1 MHCSTSIKKCK
12 SVILSY
18 FMITEEKVQE
28 LLEDMESDRVERTK
42 STREDKLGPA
52 VCALAN
58 DFPNH
63 KQPGYIL
70 LGVEDNGTLAGI
82 KWTDDDLQKIGGVK
96 TNGNVLPQPSLVVSP
111 VFTFPTGDVIVVEV
125 KPSLYPPVR
134 YDGRCWIRVGP
145 RKNKATIEEERI
157 LIERRAAY
165 TKTFDLIPALGST
178 ISDLSMEYFQLAYL
192 PLAIDEDT
200 IKQNRRSPEEQ
211 LASLRF
217 FDLREQCPTNAGI
230 LLFGTN
236 VLFQLPGAYIQL
248 IKFNGE
254 DLTTN
259 VEFEK
264 QFSGAYVT
272 ELKVLDDF
280 IKTNIIKERPVKGT
294 SFQEKE
300 IKNYPFWSLRELIMN
315 AVMHRSY
322 ESNSP
327 IYIYEF
333 SNRIEIINPG
343 GLFGDVNV
351 DNFPNASDYRNVVIA
366 ESMKRLG
373 YVNRFNYGI
382 TRAINELERSG
393 NGKPE
398 FDISLVTKFKV
409 TIPIHK
415 EW

>member
-1 MHCSTSIKKCK
+1 M
-12 SVILSY
+12 L
-18 FMITEEKVQE
+18 TEDKLEA
-28 LLEDMESDRVERTK
+28 LLADMESDLIERTI
-42 STREDKLGPA
+42 SVREDKLGPA

-70 LGVEDNGTLAGI
+70 LGVNDDGALAGMT
-82 KWTDDDLQKIGGVK
+82 WTDEELQKVGNVK

-111 VFTFPTGDVIVVEV
+111 VFRFPAGEVVVVEV

-134 YDGRCWIRVGP
+134 YDGRCWIRIGP
-145 RKNKATIEEERI
+145 RKGKATVAEEHI

-165 TKTFDLIPALGST
+165 AKTFDLVPALGST
-178 ISDLSMEYFQLAYL
+178 IADLSMEYFLLVYL
-192 PLAIDEDT
+192 PLAIDEET
-200 IKQNRRSPEEQ
+200 IRQNGRSAEEQ

-217 FDLREQCPTNAGI
+217 YDLKEKCPTNAGI

-236 VLFQLPGAYIQL
+236 TLFQLPGAYIQY
-248 IKFNGE
+248 IKFEGT
-254 DLTTN
+254 DMISN

-280 IKTNIIKERPVKGT
+280 IKNNIIKERPVKGN
-294 SFQEKE
+294 SFQERQ
-300 IKNYPFWSLRELIMN
+300 IRNYPYWSLRELVMN

-333 SNRIEIINPG
+333 SDRIEIINPG
-343 GLFGDVNV
+343 GLYGDVTV

-382 TRAINELERSG
+382 TRAIDELEKSG

-398 FDISLVTKFKV
+398 FDIKLVTKFKV
-409 TIPIHK
+409 TIPINK